1 MAQTIKLRRSA
12 VGGNRPT
19 TAQLDLGELAINTT
33 DGKIY
38 FEKSG
43 SNGESI
49 QEIFVTNAQNSGS
62 LNTIGNLVITGSIL
76 TSGSTNL
83 IGDET
88 ITGSLYVNN
97 TISGSISGI
106 GNVTSYSTSVDSRL
120 SNLQTKSESVDIN
133 ISNINSFTAS
143 ENTKNSTLATY
154 TGSIDTKF
162 STLGTYTA
170 SVDTKFNTL
179 GSYTASIDTK
189 FSTLGSYTASIDSK
203 WNTLENVTSSLIS
216 KTGSYAT
223 TGSNTFRGNQTINGN
238 VVISGSLTAQEY
250 ILSSSVTNMIVEY
263 ASGSTAFGNTID
275 DTHTFTGSVNIT
287 GSLNISGSSTIKG
300 SLRFDSTIDPGS
312 QNISSSFLFTSA
324 SNTSQGF
331 DLYYRQ
337 NNNLVKLKWLEGGI
351 STGLLYGGIV
361 SYSGTTINVSKGS
374 AIVNSL
380 NANTGSQGSSNF
392 IYVEWPNYSQIATYL
407 TSSQNTYIYVDDSGT
422 IHQQPTYFTTNQ
434 YAQAIPLGR
443 ITHATIQR

>member
-120 SNLQTKSESVDIN
+120 SNLQTK
-133 ISNINSFTAS
+133 NS
-143 ENTKNSTLATY
+143 L
-154 TGSIDTKF
+154 
-162 STLGTYTA
+162 
-170 SVDTKFNTL
+170 
-179 GSYTASIDTK
+179 
-189 FSTLGSYTASIDSK
+189 SK
-203 WNTLENVTSSLIS
+203 
-216 KTGSYAT
+216 
-223 TGSNTFRGNQTINGN
+223 
-238 VVISGSLTAQEY
+238 
-250 ILSSSVTNMIVEY
+250 LS
-263 ASGSTAFGNTID
+263 
-275 DTHTFTGSVNIT
+275 
-287 GSLNISGSSTIKG
+287 
-300 SLRFDSTIDPGS
+300 R
-312 QNISSSFLFTSA
+312 
-324 SNTSQGF
+324 
-331 DLYYRQ
+331 
-337 NNNLVKLKWLEGGI
+337 NNNLFPNNTVKF
-351 STGLLYGGIV
+351 
-361 SYSGTTINVSKGS
+361 SG
-374 AIVNSL
+374 
-380 NANTGSQGSSNF
+380 
-392 IYVEWPNYSQIATYL
+392 
-407 TSSQNTYIYVDDSGT
+407 
-422 IHQQPTYFTTNQ
+422 
-434 YAQAIPLGR
+434 
-443 ITHATIQR
+443 